1 MAVVWTTAF
10 LDLPAPVHAV
20 ATEFW
25 RAVTGGTVSS
35 SRGEDDQFTTLLPPD
50 GDAHLAVQRLG
61 DAPRVHLDLHVDD
74 VAHEADRAVALGA
87 TVVVR
92 ADHVVLRSPGG
103 FVLCLVPD
111 RGERTRPVPVPVGS
125 GAALVDQVCLDVP
138 CGGRARE
145 VDFWSG
151 LTGWPVRASSRAEM
165 TVLDRPAGMPLRLML
180 HELGAD
186 DSREVVTAHL
196 DLACGPAVE
205 QVAAHHVALGASRV
219 APGHGWTVLR
229 DPAGA
234 VYCLTGRDPVT
245 GLVRP

>member
-1 MAVVWTTAF
+1 M
-10 LDLPAPVHAV
+10 HAA
-20 ATEFW
+20 ATGFW

-50 GDAHLAVQRLG
+50 GDAYLAVQRLG

-74 VAHEADRAVALGA
+74 VAHEADRAEALGA
-87 TVVVR
+87 DVVQR
-92 ADHVVLRSPGG
+92 ADHVVLRAPGG
-103 FVLCLVPD
+103 FVFCLVPD
-111 RGERTRPVPVPVGS
+111 RGERTRPAPVPVGS

-138 CGGRARE
+138 SGGRARE
-145 VDFWSG
+145 VDFWSE

-196 DLACGPAVE
+196 DLGCGPAVE
-205 QVAAHHVALGASRV
+205 QVAAHHVALGASRL
-219 APGHGWTVLR
+219 APGHGWTVMR

-234 VYCLTGRDPVT
+234 VYCLTSRDPGT